1 MKVAVA
7 ITLLRYDC
15 RSASQRLEH
24 QLSRNLLFNF
34 FFRPSYPVWTR
45 ITQCE
50 NCNEGLRN
58 KGIYAMAARTPI
70 EETKTVTNLQEKD
83 NKGAEIPSNIVRDGL
98 GSLNR
103 TASAPK
109 LFGLSYCF
117 SGVTAESPQLLLETE
132 KSNDAVVHKDLLM
145 YVVVVWWRITVTWLR
160 VSWI

>member
-1 MKVAVA
+1 
-7 ITLLRYDC
+7 
-15 RSASQRLEH
+15 
-24 QLSRNLLFNF
+24 
-34 FFRPSYPVWTR
+34 
-45 ITQCE
+45 
-50 NCNEGLRN
+50 
-58 KGIYAMAARTPI
+58 MAARTPI

-117 SGVTAESPQLLLETE
+117 SSVTAESPQLLLETE

-145 YVVVVWWRITVTWLR
+145 YVVVV
-160 VSWI
+160 